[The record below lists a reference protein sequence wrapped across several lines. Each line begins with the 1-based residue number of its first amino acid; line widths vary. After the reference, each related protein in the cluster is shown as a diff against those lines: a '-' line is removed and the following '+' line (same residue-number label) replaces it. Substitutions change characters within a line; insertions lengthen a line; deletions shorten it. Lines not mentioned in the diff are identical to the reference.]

1 MNDYKND
8 TKICTSCGRII
19 EYRKKWEKNWTEIK
33 YCSDECRRNKN
44 KFDYREAIL
53 NLLRERGSLKTIF
66 PSEVLPENFQQDK
79 NMLEH
84 VRRSARLLANENK
97 IELIQNGK
105 VVDPTSFKEP
115 VSLRLHELIQ

>member
-1 MNDYKND
+1 MNNYKND

-53 NLLRERGSLKTIF
+53 NLLRERGPLKTIT
-66 PSEVLPENFQQDK
+66 PSEVLPEKFQQDK

-105 VVDPTSFKEP
+105 VVDPTSFKGP
-115 VSLRLHELIQ
+115 VSLRLK